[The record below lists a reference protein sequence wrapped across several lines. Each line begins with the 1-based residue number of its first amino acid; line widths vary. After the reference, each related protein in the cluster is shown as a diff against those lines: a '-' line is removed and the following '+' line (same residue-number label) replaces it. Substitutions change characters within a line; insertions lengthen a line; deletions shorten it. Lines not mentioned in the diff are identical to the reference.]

1 MKSVQTLRFLLIGV
15 IVTSWVFSGW
25 PQISNFSPKIK
36 KVYADSAT
44 KTYTFNADAEG
55 WTNTACGAPGATCQW
70 LSSDGSPANGSLNG
84 SETRKNKS
92 GTYTWELSSITWES
106 LGVPSGATVTE
117 VDGSYNHKA
126 AVCTSCVSTSGDLL
140 VRDSGDTATIVTLE
154 TAVSYSVATSWAAR
168 NASGVQSVG
177 ASYQASNTGIILRIT
192 GTLGNANVGGA
203 STDIRQDQISLT
215 ITYTPASNSAPVA
228 SAVSIDSGAASIT
241 LNEGTTKNVVC
252 SGTVTDDDGFSDI
265 TSVKADLFRTGV
277 GIGSATDNNNH
288 YQESGDSECVPSGG
302 SGTSETY
309 TCTIPVQY
317 YADPTDTGSPNS
329 ADDWTC
335 TLTPTDATE
344 EGTAA
349 SDTIEMSSLI
359 ALSVTESDISYGT
372 VNANTD
378 TGATNQTI
386 TVENTGN
393 RDIDP
398 QLSGAN
404 MASGGDSIA
413 VGQQEYS
420 ATTFTYGAGTDLS
433 ASATTL
439 DVTLPQPT
447 NDGTPTIQDT
457 VYWGLGVPAGTPAG
471 TYTGSN
477 TVSATAGI

>member
-1 MKSVQTLRFLLIGV
+1 MKGVQTLRFLLIGV
-15 IVTSWVFSGW
+15 IVTSWVFS
-25 PQISNFSPKIK
+25 PFSQNPFFDLS
-36 KVYADSAT
+36 VWEVRADVATLTTTSCDLNDSVSTACQDAVSADGGSTFNVGKAEHIDARLQTLSSVSSVNSAT
-44 KTYTFNADAEG
+44 FYYDHG
-55 WTNTACGAPGATCQW
+55 P
-70 LSSDGSPANGSLNG
+70 SVV
-84 SETRKNKS
+84 S
-92 GTYTWELSSITWES
+92 GTWQIYVTATRDGTVICSVDPAVEASSEQTNSFSCNSITPTQLS
-106 LGVPSGATVTE
+106 NGVWIRVVGETDKGPE
-117 VDGSYNHKA
+117 N
-126 AVCTSCVSTSGDLL
+126 
-140 VRDSGDTATIVTLE
+140 VTLD
-154 TAVSYSVATSWAAR
+154 YLRLSVDYVA
-168 NASGVQSVG
+168 
-177 ASYQASNTGIILRIT
+177 
-192 GTLGNANVGGA
+192 
-203 STDIRQDQISLT
+203 D
-215 ITYTPASNSAPVA
+215 SNSAPVA
-228 SAVSIDSGAASIT
+228 SAVSIDSGAASVT

-252 SGTVTDDDGFSDI
+252 SGTVTDADGFADI

-309 TCTIPVQY
+309 TCTISVQY

-329 ADDWTC
+329 ADNWTC

-349 SDTIEMSSLI
+349 SDTIEMNSSI
-359 ALSVTESDISYGT
+359 ALSVSETNITYGT

-398 QLSGAN
+398 QLSGTN
-404 MASGGDSIA
+404 MISGGDSIA

-420 ATTFTYGAGTDLS
+420 ATTFTYSAGTDLS

-439 DVTLPQPT
+439 DITLPQPT
-447 NDGTPTIQDT
+447 NDVTPTIQDT
-457 VYWGLGVPAGTPAG
+457 VYWGLGVPGGTPAG

-477 TVSATAGI
+477 TVTATSGI